1 MRSSRCWRAAGVRC
15 APTCG
20 RSRRRC
26 WEATDVEH
34 EPPRR
39 PGPFA
44 AVDPPAAGA
53 AARGVR
59 GRTRALARRAARVG
73 PAAPRTIGRGPH
85 AVDGSRRP
93 RPPARCRAVR
103 APVIRAGRAGAGSG
117 PAPEARAALAA
128 SARRRS
134 SPGRRGRGARL
145 ARSRSPA
152 TAARRRRPGARRRIH
167 ESDRRAARALRG
179 RRVGYRAVGGL
190 CRLGA
195 RLSRRA
201 GHRHTLLPA
210 TAEEVSGMTSG
221 GRAALVAILLTWIA
235 PAHAEMG
242 PGMGRP
248 FGPPPFLA
256 QLFPPKLVMEHQQEI
271 GLTPAQMDA
280 IKQAMS
286 DAQQKLVDLQW
297 RLEAESEALGKLLA
311 GDHVDE
317 SAVLAKLAEVTA
329 IEQQV
334 KKVNFTLLVRI

>member
-15 APTCG
+15 ARTCG

-26 WEATDVEH
+26 WEATDV
-34 EPPRR
+34 
-39 PGPFA
+39 G
-44 AVDPPAAGA
+44 
-53 AARGVR
+53 
-59 GRTRALARRAARVG
+59 
-73 PAAPRTIGRGPH
+73 
-85 AVDGSRRP
+85 
-93 RPPARCRAVR
+93 
-103 APVIRAGRAGAGSG
+103 
-117 PAPEARAALAA
+117 
-128 SARRRS
+128 
-134 SPGRRGRGARL
+134 
-145 ARSRSPA
+145 
-152 TAARRRRPGARRRIH
+152 
-167 ESDRRAARALRG
+167 
-179 RRVGYRAVGGL
+179 
-190 CRLGA
+190 
-195 RLSRRA
+195 
-201 GHRHTLLPA
+201 
-210 TAEEVSGMTSG
+210 AEEVSGMTSG
-221 GRAALVAILLTWIA
+221 GRAALVAVLVTWIA

-334 KKVNFTLLVRI
+334 KRVNFTLLVRIKNQLDPQQQAKLRALRPSFGPPGGPPPPPE